1 MFDFSGQVAVVTGG
15 ASGLGKCI
23 VENFARSGAKV
34 IVLDVCKVLPQ
45 KFNGLDITLITLDVT
60 NEFAVSDA
68 ANQILEQFGKVDCL
82 VNCAG
87 ITRRMP
93 AEEFNTSDFELVV
106 KVNLEGTFLC
116 CREFGKR
123 MLEAGHGAIVNIAS
137 LGAHVAITNSAA
149 YCASKGGVAQL
160 TKTLGVEWAARGV
173 RVNALT
179 PGVFETPLLRQ
190 CIEQNASY
198 GDNMLAKI
206 PMGRFGKP
214 QDLAGP
220 ALFLCSDMASYI
232 TGHILAVDAGYLAQ

>member
-1 MFDFSGQVAVVTGG
+1 MFDFGGQVAVITGG
-15 ASGLGKCI
+15 GSGLGKCI
-23 VENFARSGAKV
+23 AENFARSGARV
-34 IVLDVCKVLPQ
+34 VVLDVCETLPES
-45 KFNGLDITLITLDVT
+45 FHGLDVTLHTLDVT
-60 NEFAVSDA
+60 NEMDVKSA
-68 ANQILEQFGKVDCL
+68 ATQILEQYGKVDCL

-116 CREFGKR
+116 CREFGKG
-123 MLEAGHGAIVNIAS
+123 MLEAGHGSIVNIAS
-137 LGAHVAITNSAA
+137 LGAHIAITNSAA

-160 TKTLGVEWAARGV
+160 TKTLAVEWATRGV

-179 PGVFETPLLRQ
+179 PGVFETPLLRM

-206 PMGRFGKP
+206 PMGRFGQP
-214 QDLAGP
+214 QELAGP

-232 TGHILAVDAGYLAQ
+232 TGHILAVDAGYLVQ